1 MSDCSALTVVDDKK
15 NLPAVVEENSLY
27 AYLEQIR
34 KIPVLT
40 EEEEKQLVYDFRVN
54 GNLEAAQKLITSHL
68 RLAAKIALT
77 YRRYGLPMADIISE
91 GNIGLMQAVKKFDS
105 DKNVRLATYAMW
117 WIKAAINDFIL
128 RSWSLVKIGTV
139 AAQKK
144 LFYNL
149 NRIKARLG
157 IYENKELEP
166 SVVKKIAQELVV
178 DEKDVVEMNQRLGGD
193 KSLNASAGDEGDEE
207 KIDFLVDGRQ
217 NIEAKLADKQERE
230 LRAKLL
236 KDCIANLKE
245 REQYVI
251 THRMLTDKPETL
263 DDIGIKFGISR
274 ERVRQI
280 EKKAFEHL
288 SLMVKNKVASFSN
301 AAE

>member
-1 MSDCSALTVVDDKK
+1 MSKAVTVVNNKT
-15 NLPAVVEENSLY
+15 NLPAVIEENSLV
-27 AYLEQIR
+27 AYFEQIK

-40 EEEEKQLVYDFRVN
+40 EDEERQLVRDFQEK
-54 GNLEAAQKLITSHL
+54 GDLQAAQKLITSHL

-77 YRRYGLPMADIISE
+77 YRHYGLPMADIVSE
-91 GNIGLMQAVKKFDS
+91 ANIGLMQAVKKFDL

-149 NRIKARLG
+149 NRIKAQLG
-157 IYENKELEP
+157 LYEHKELEP
-166 SVVKKIAQELVV
+166 SVVKKIANELVV
-178 DEKDVVEMNQRLGGD
+178 DEQDVIEMNQRLGGD
-193 KSLNASAGDEGDEE
+193 KSLNVAAGDDGDAE
-207 KIDFLVDGRQ
+207 KIDFLIDGRQ
-217 NIEAKLADKQERE
+217 NIEGSYALKEERN
-230 LRAKLL
+230 LRKKILMDSL
-236 KDCIANLKE
+236 SSLNE
-245 REQYVI
+245 REQYIVK
-251 THRMLTDKPETL
+251 TRMLTEEPETL
-263 DDIGIKFGISR
+263 EDIGAKLGVSR

-288 SLMVKNKVASFSN
+288 SSLVKLALQ
-301 AAE
+301 A